1 MGNKFQQL
9 VDKEKYQVFI
19 FACPGNIPFNF
30 ALHPWFVVNKRGSIS
45 RWEVLFRKIE
55 RETSWG
61 HLYMNFFSPFQG
73 IEIFPYSQKYFWE
86 GKLLGQI
93 EGDVA
98 RRMAEF
104 IENSPTKYSYCD
116 KYFLSGPN
124 SNTYAQ
130 WILNNSPE
138 FKVKLPWNSF
148 GGNYKRH
155 QR

>member
-1 MGNKFQQL
+1 MENKFQHL
-9 VDKEKYQVFI
+9 INKEKYQVFV

-30 ALHPWFVVNKRGSIS
+30 ASHPWFVINKQGSIS

-61 HLYMNFFSPFQG
+61 HLYMDFFSPFQG
-73 IEIFPYSQKYFWE
+73 IEILPFSQKYFWE

-98 RRMAEF
+98 KRIAESL
-104 IENSPTKYSYCD
+104 ENSPTTYPYCHKYS
-116 KYFLSGPN
+116 LIGPN
-124 SNTYAQ
+124 SNTYAK
-130 WILNNSPE
+130 WVLNNFPD

-148 GGNYKRH
+148 GQNYKK
-155 QR
+155 QL